1 MTAPVVDPLV
11 SVWLGDD
18 DPQYSEGPWRVLY
31 RAALRAEWSVE
42 SLFTRSATPLRDR
55 GVERLYDALSLR
67 MRRTRG
73 GVTRGLVAYWV
84 RPVWPVLGRGRVDDG
99 GRHGEGKATNEG
111 KTWVWRPP
119 MILPETPLPTCAW
132 KFEAGWTWTSADRTL
147 VQCAAAEVRRLLT
160 DA

>member
-55 GVERLYDALSLR
+55 MIVTYSDVFAV
-67 MRRTRG
+67 RG
-73 GVTRGLVAYWV
+73 GTDQTGPF
-84 RPVWPVLGRGRVDDG
+84 RPQQR
-99 GRHGEGKATNEG
+99 
-111 KTWVWRPP
+111 
-119 MILPETPLPTCAW
+119 
-132 KFEAGWTWTSADRTL
+132 
-147 VQCAAAEVRRLLT
+147 
-160 DA
+160 